1 MEKVKPKLQLFWFH
15 LFHQLKKDKNRNN
28 LLPILYLHNMRYQTD
43 PMTQSREKR
52 LQSRKVLIFHQKL
65 GTRTYHF
72 REPKS
77 RN

>member
-1 MEKVKPKLQLFWFH
+1 MFMSNYANYAKM
-15 LFHQLKKDKNRNN
+15 
-28 LLPILYLHNMRYQTD
+28 LLPVLYSNNMEYGTNL
-43 PMTQSREKR
+43 MTKIQEKW
-52 LQSRKVLIFHQKL
+52 LQSRKVLIFDQKL